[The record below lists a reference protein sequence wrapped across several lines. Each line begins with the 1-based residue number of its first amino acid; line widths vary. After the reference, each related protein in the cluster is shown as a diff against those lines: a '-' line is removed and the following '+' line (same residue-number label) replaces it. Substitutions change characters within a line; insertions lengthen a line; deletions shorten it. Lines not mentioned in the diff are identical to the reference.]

1 MNTILYLTIL
11 PEIFLTIITMFLLMV
26 GVFNR
31 GENTYNLVSNLSIAG
46 LLITLLFILS
56 GVIPQG
62 TSFGNSLISDNFS
75 IYLKSLIIISTIYNA
90 LAYGQF

>member
-26 GVFNR
+26 GVFNK
-31 GENTYNLVSNLSIAG
+31 GENSYNLVSNFSIAG

-56 GVIPQG
+56 GVIRKVPHLETRLFQ
-62 TSFGNSLISDNFS
+62 
-75 IYLKSLIIISTIYNA
+75 TI
-90 LAYGQF
+90 FRFI